1 VCWTIWK
8 TRNDACFNIKFPND
22 PTNTIYG
29 AISLTTCR
37 SRKTEKL
44 ERGAEQ
50 LKKVAREVYSR
61 VHGWAPTTL
70 RIAEW
75 LL

>member
-1 VCWTIWK
+1 MHVSTESFHMIPLIQYM
-8 TRNDACFNIKFPND
+8 DS
-22 PTNTIYG
+22 
-29 AISLTTCR
+29 AISLTT
-37 SRKTEKL
+37 SRNHKTEQL

-70 RIAEW
+70 RIAEP
-75 LL
+75 